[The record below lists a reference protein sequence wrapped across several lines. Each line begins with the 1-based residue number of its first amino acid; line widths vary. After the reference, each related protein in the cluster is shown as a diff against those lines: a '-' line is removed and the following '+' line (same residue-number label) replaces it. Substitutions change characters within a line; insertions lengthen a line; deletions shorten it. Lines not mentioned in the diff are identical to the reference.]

1 MILHLSRR
9 DRLQWHFRRRAAV
22 FTGIVA
28 MCFAP
33 LVARPRILQTANGE
47 QQRCS
52 SLHAGIRAGL
62 VRSDPNGSRPAF
74 VLVNFVLVNDG
85 EVPVNS
91 TAGGWQIVID
101 GKEVRDDSGLIFFN
115 GMQPDGG
122 YGVLNPGESY
132 ALDRQLE
139 ISRYLPKLGEHTLS
153 WKGQLFQSSTIKIN
167 VTAQ

>member
-1 MILHLSRR
+1 MSLHLSRF
-9 DRLQWHFRRRAAV
+9 DRLQWRLKKRLVVFAGIIAV
-22 FTGIVA
+22 CFT
-28 MCFAP
+28 P
-33 LVARPRILQTANGE
+33 LVAGSRGLQTANGGK
-47 QQRCS
+47 QSCGG
-52 SLHAGIRAGL
+52 LHAGIRAWL

-74 VLVNFVLVNDG
+74 VLVRVILLNDG
-85 EVPVNS
+85 DVPVNS

-101 GKEVRDDSGLIFFN
+101 GKEVRDDSGFFAN

-122 YGVLNPGESY
+122 YGILNPGESY

-153 WKGQLFQSSTIKIN
+153 WKGQQFQSSTIKIN